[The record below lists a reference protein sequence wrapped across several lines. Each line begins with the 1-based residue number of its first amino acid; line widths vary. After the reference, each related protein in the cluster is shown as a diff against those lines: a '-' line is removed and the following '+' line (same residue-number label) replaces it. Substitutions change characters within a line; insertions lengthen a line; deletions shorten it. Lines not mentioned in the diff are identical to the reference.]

1 MYKDHFN
8 FDVFEENNNKI
19 FVSFIPFFATK
30 VTKIPKTQK
39 YELNETINKQ
49 D

>member
-1 MYKDHFN
+1 MYKGHFN

-30 VTKIPKTQK
+30 VTKISKTK
-39 YELNETINKQ
+39 NTKI
-49 D
+49 